1 MGNSL
6 KRKKSHNSVN
16 QSEETNQ
23 KKYLS
28 ISKSN
33 YKISSKS
40 NSKSQN
46 KTSEN

>member
-1 MGNSL
+1 M
-6 KRKKSHNSVN
+6 N
-16 QSEETNQ
+16 QSDEGNH

-28 ISKSN
+28 MSKSN

-40 NSKSQN
+40 NSQN